1 MTFLWSLGIELSKLN
16 LLLSLLAGRKRS
28 LKLLVKF
35 FQRSPIVRLVMVG
48 NIKEIYAVAQRYRLI
63 QFELKIMT

>member
-16 LLLSLLAGRKRS
+16 LLLSLLAGRNLS

-35 FQRSPIVRLVMVG
+35 FQRSPILRLVIVDS
-48 NIKEIYAVAQRYRLI
+48 ITDIYVDCTKI
-63 QFELKIMT
+63 QINQV